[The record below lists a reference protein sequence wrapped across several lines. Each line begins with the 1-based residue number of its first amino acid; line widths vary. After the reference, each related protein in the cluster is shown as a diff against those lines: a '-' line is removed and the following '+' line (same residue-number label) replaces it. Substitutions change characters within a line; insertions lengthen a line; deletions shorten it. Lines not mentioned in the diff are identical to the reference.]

1 MRDNDVTTSDA
12 NHQDSKAAPGR
23 ILCRIADDVLT
34 ITISNPKR
42 LNALSVDMWHELRR
56 AFSEAGKSERLR
68 CIVLE
73 GEGEK
78 AFSAGADITE
88 FGTTRATFEQVVRFH
103 EDTVGACLKEI
114 GDCPIPVVAKIRGV
128 CMGGGLELA
137 SVCDIRIA
145 DEAAQF
151 GAPVGKL
158 GFPLAL
164 GETQALF
171 DLVGGAVA
179 AELLIEGRV
188 LNCLEAQSRGIVT
201 RLSPSLSLDAEVERA
216 VASICQSGI
225 WAARSHK
232 RQLRRLMR
240 DASPVSEQERK
251 EVYAFVHTEEYKKGI
266 ERFVRRKKT

>member
-1 MRDNDVTTSDA
+1 
-12 NHQDSKAAPGR
+12 
-23 ILCRIADDVLT
+23 VLQ
-34 ITISNPKR
+34 
-42 LNALSVDMWHELRR
+42 
-56 AFSEAGKSERLR
+56 
-68 CIVLE
+68 

-88 FGTTRATFEQVVRFH
+88 FNTSRATFEQVVRFH
-103 EDTVGACLKEI
+103 EETVGACLTEM

-137 SVCDIRIA
+137 SMCDIRIA
-145 DEAAQF
+145 DEGAKF

-158 GFPLAL
+158 GFPLAF

-171 DLVGGAVA
+171 NLVGSAVA
-179 AELLIEGRV
+179 AELLIEGKV
-188 LNCLEAQSRGIVT
+188 LTSSEAQSRGIVT
-201 RLSPSLSLDAEVERA
+201 RLSPTLSLDSEVERA
-216 VASICQSGI
+216 VFSICQSGI

-251 EVYAFVHTEEYKKGI
+251 EVYAFVHTEEYRKGI
-266 ERFVRRKKT
+266 ERFVHGRKGNG